1 MERIRETSISSR
13 WVDFHIM
20 RRELIYK
27 DVSIEELEEA
37 IGLAVQEMRLDF
49 ADILNDYLVALRKES
64 DL

>member
-1 MERIRETSISSR
+1 
-13 WVDFHIM
+13 M